1 MGLDFTTDFEN
12 NNILVTKL
20 GANLRSI
27 GNFNTRALRACVQ

>member
-12 NNILVTKL
+12 NNTLLTKL

-27 GNFNTRALRACVQ
+27 GNFNARALRAYVQ